1 MEKISQESLEK
12 IMKEV
17 EAATEKKTLELLKGE
32 DGKKLKNIIEIK
44 TKESVGVLPKIDESS
59 DTSSNLVGDDFGQK
73 LMEIMSKGDK
83 EFQKKT
89 GRRMTYSEMRSM
101 YG

>member
-1 MEKISQESLEK
+1 MENMPQESLEK
-12 IMKEV
+12 IMKEI

-32 DGKKLKNIIEIK
+32 DGKKLKNIVERK

-59 DTSSNLVGDDFGQK
+59 DASSNVIGDDFGNK
-73 LMEIMSKGDK
+73 LLEIMGEGDK
-83 EFQKKT
+83 KFQKRA

>member
-1 MEKISQESLEK
+1 MKNMPQESLEK
-12 IMKEV
+12 IMKEI

-32 DGKKLKNIIEIK
+32 DDKKFEKIIDDINIK
-44 TKESVGVLPKIDESS
+44 YNKVLPKIDESS
-59 DTSSNLVGDDFGQK
+59 DASSNVIGDDFGNK
-73 LMEIMSKGDK
+73 LLEIMGEGDK
-83 EFQKKT
+83 EFQKRV